1 MPATN
6 GVPVRNL
13 RVSWGDGTSQDLGA
27 VSGDA
32 SVQHTY
38 EETGT
43 YTITGTLTDA
53 AGNVQTVSTAVSVI
67 TVASPTINIT
77 PSVPASCTG
86 ASACVVT
93 FLLQVTPPTS
103 VGIVD
108 VSVAF
113 GTPGFVTPVNQGLG
127 GLTGSATLSATYVAH
142 ASAQTIAVTV
152 RDTVGRTTQGF
163 TTINIP

>member
-1 MPATN
+1 M
-6 GVPVRNL
+6 
-13 RVSWGDGTSQDLGA
+13 
-27 VSGDA
+27 
-32 SVQHTY
+32 
-38 EETGT
+38 
-43 YTITGTLTDA
+43 
-53 AGNVQTVSTAVSVI
+53 
-67 TVASPTINIT
+67 
-77 PSVPASCTG
+77 
-86 ASACVVT
+86 VT

-108 VSVAF
+108 VSVTF

-163 TTINIP
+163 TTTNIP